1 MKNKNF
7 YKSLLEAVKKQL
19 NEISEEEL
27 EKTNIANYL
36 KRKTSKQ
43 LNEIF
48 ENADRIAIPFSQEDS
63 SDNSKDSQLL
73 GYINELRKQGWTI
86 DFNEPFGYATKVVES
101 KVGDKVYQNK
111 KKVKIGPLIIAL
123 GKEAEKFWQENNK
136 FYTTKQNEF
145 YFRNKYSIIISRVPI
160 DILRMS
166 DHDDWSSCHSPP
178 RKDRNEGSWYRCA
191 ISEAVEGG
199 AIAYV
204 VKQEELDKVNLTDP
218 EIFKD
223 KARNFDGIS
232 PISRLRIRRILL
244 TQPDPIE
251 IGLPEKRVYGQNFP
265 GFYKQLASFLE
276 RKQKNEIDKI
286 RNKFKKNIVDLKQFK
301 VYGGS
306 YYDRDGT
313 IKQLFDE
320 FFGTSFKTKGNVSK
334 VKSNIEKE
342 FFHNRFKNTIKRHN
356 IESVFSKIN
365 TEVKEDEYD
374 KENIQPYCNIE
385 YIVDVEFDQKEQILN
400 SIDNLKHS
408 TAYTGLTTNLQN
420 IVREFTGIDNHS
432 AYSSAYI
439 FVNFNKIEGNKI
451 QLSFELSVMFDDD
464 RELQE
469 ISRDILLAEKNQKKL
484 IDKIRSSILTYTEV
498 DLGSI
503 RNRLNQVKDFNP
515 YTLEIDDELK
525 IEIKSNLI
533 NIYDTD
539 KKYNE
544 IMTILDSSV
553 LPYALKQTVIEDY
566 LKFERNHIL
575 SLLSNP
581 HNRFKLREILLN
593 SFNNSSEAGIN
604 KQLSIFDTKQKN
616 NEEYHIN
623 FLLNVL
629 DLDVIPRNA
638 WSVNRKKI
646 QITFVV
652 VLRYPGKEYYQVFTD
667 FIIFLDKNMESIR
680 EYYSILFDSFYDR
693 FISSLKDSIEY
704 YKNYKVWNRKE
715 DYDILSIYRASQPKL
730 QMKFPNMIIENKIKN
745 NSKNLEKKNK
755 LFYLDGNTWRIIK

>member
-27 EKTNIANYL
+27 EKTNIVNYL

-166 DHDDWSSCHSPP
+166 DHDDWSSCHSPS
-178 RKDRNEGSWYRCA
+178 REDREEGSFYKCA

-251 IGLPEKRVYGQNFP
+251 IGLPEKKVYGQNFP

-276 RKQKNEIDKI
+276 IKQKNEIDKI
-286 RNKFKKNIVDLKQFK
+286 RNKFKKNKVDLKQFK

-320 FFGTSFKTKGNVSK
+320 FFGTSFKTVGNVSK
-334 VKSNIEKE
+334 VESNIEKE

-356 IESVFSKIN
+356 IESAFSTIG
-365 TEVKEDEYD
+365 TELREDEYD
-374 KENIQPYCNIE
+374 KEHIQPYCNIE

-400 SIDNLKHS
+400 SINNLKHS
-408 TAYTGLTTNLQN
+408 TAYTRLTTNLQN
-420 IVREFTGIDNHS
+420 IIREFTGIDDHFS

-439 FVNFNKIEGNKI
+439 YVNFNKIEGNKI
-451 QLSFELSVMFDDD
+451 QLSFEISAMFNNDQ
-464 RELQE
+464 ELQE
-469 ISRDILLAEKNQKKL
+469 ISRYILLAEKNQKKL
-484 IDKIRSSILTYTEV
+484 IDKIRLSILTYAEV
-498 DLGSI
+498 ELGSI

-515 YTLEIDDELK
+515 YTLEIDDKLK

-566 LKFERNHIL
+566 FKFERNHIMH
-575 SLLSNP
+575 LLSNQ

-593 SFNNSSEAGIN
+593 SFSNSSEAGIN

-629 DLDVIPRNA
+629 DLHVIPRNV
-638 WSVNRKKI
+638 WSANRKKI
-646 QITFVV
+646 QITFVA
-652 VLRYPGKEYYQVFTD
+652 VLNYPGKEYYQVFTD

-704 YKNYKVWNRKE
+704 YKNYKVWNRKV
-715 DYDILSIYRASQPKL
+715 DYDLVSIYRATQSKL
-730 QMKFPNMIIENKIKN
+730 QMKFP
-745 NSKNLEKKNK
+745 LENK